1 MRHAE
6 PVHAPGMFNFF
17 AYHGAWSPGVRLFR
31 KVNLTTKVLFV
42 SLAFMLLITLLL
54 AGYLKPIRSR

>member
-1 MRHAE
+1 
-6 PVHAPGMFNFF
+6 MFNFF